1 MRWAAGAL
9 SKPSIVQSRQAASE
23 AKTGPICN
31 TSHTHAYTHTCTH
44 THRHTYLNEDVSVGT
59 TKHSS
64 FCQAFPSSIFYIL
77 FPCLFFHIL
86 IPVLLFLLLCFFFIF
101 YFCFS
106 FLSFFIAVFYTF
118 ISNTH
123 TLIQF
128 SSNQTVCLLRAKERQ
143 NAFFLQTHTCAHI
156 L

>member
-1 MRWAAGAL
+1 MKQKLGRFA
-9 SKPSIVQSRQAASE
+9 IHHTRMH
-23 AKTGPICN
+23 T
-31 TSHTHAYTHTCTH
+31 HTHARTHTDTH
-44 THRHTYLNEDVSVGT
+44 ILTKMCQWVQRNTVAFVRHSLLLSST
-59 TKHSS
+59 SS
-64 FCQAFPSSIFYIL
+64 FLVSSSIFSFL
-77 FPCLFFHIL
+77 FSFSFYF
-86 IPVLLFLLLCFFFIF
+86 VFFFIF

>member
-86 IPVLLFLLLCFFFIF
+86 IPVLLFLLLCFFL
-101 YFCFS
+101 FS
-106 FLSFFIAVFYTF
+106 TFVSPFSLSSSLY
-118 ISNTH
+118 STH
-123 TLIQF
+123 SFQTLTHSF
-128 SSNQTVCLLRAKERQ
+128 SSLLIRQ
-143 NAFFLQTHTCAHI
+143 CAF
-156 L
+156 